1 MTGISGAAQA
11 ASAPRSAA
19 VSYQPAHAIDS
30 PQTRKAFA
38 QFVGHTFYSQ
48 MLAAMRKTVDPPAY
62 LHGGEAEDTYQMMLD
77 QHWTEKL
84 SAASQS
90 RWIEPMYRQFLALGR
105 R

>member
-1 MTGISGAAQA
+1 MTGISGTAHAA
-11 ASAPRSAA
+11 APRSPS
-19 VSYQPAHAIDS
+19 VSFRPSPTVDS
-30 PQTRKAFA
+30 PQTRQAFA
-38 QFVGHTFYSQ
+38 QFVGHTFYAQ

-62 LHGGEAEDTYQMMLD
+62 LHGGAAEETYQVMLD